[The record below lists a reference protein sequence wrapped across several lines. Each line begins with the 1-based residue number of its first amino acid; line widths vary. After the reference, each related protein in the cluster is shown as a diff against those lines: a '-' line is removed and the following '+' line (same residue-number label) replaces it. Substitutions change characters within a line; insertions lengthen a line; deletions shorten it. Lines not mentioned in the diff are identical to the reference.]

1 MPDIF
6 ESDSRVVRCSSNIG
20 CDGHPLSL
28 APSSLCLFSGPR
40 CPFSTVHSQQP
51 SVKENSQIGQFLQP
65 TIYTMAILIHQSAR
79 LVLRRSIQRQHN
91 LLSAPK
97 RQKATAADKSIEKPS
112 QPQAFKEKSTEVPT
126 VRDNSPPPFP
136 LPLWQRL
143 GPVSDVFNAYGRTQR
158 KRPWATQVGT
168 SLVIYL
174 CGDLAAQ
181 NIGGEDYNPWRTVRH
196 LTIGAI
202 CSIPAYS
209 WYALRTTHT
218 FIPNTDDRFQ
228 VHVPQSI
235 LQLLLATTLPGYQ
248 SRREPDRLHAHFQ
261 QLLLRNA
268 VPIVR

>member
-1 MPDIF
+1 
-6 ESDSRVVRCSSNIG
+6 
-20 CDGHPLSL
+20 
-28 APSSLCLFSGPR
+28 
-40 CPFSTVHSQQP
+40 
-51 SVKENSQIGQFLQP
+51 
-65 TIYTMAILIHQSAR
+65 MAILIHQSAR
-79 LVLRRSIQRQHN
+79 LVLGRSIQRQHS
-91 LLSAPK
+91 LLSATK

-112 QPQAFKEKSTEVPT
+112 QPRTFKEKSTEVPA

-136 LPLWQRL
+136 LPFWRRL
-143 GPVSDVFNAYGRTQR
+143 GPVSDAFSAYGRTQR

-181 NIGGEDYNPWRTVRH
+181 KIGGEDYNPWRTVRH

-202 CSIPAYS
+202 SSIPAYS

-235 LQLLLATTLPGYQ
+235 LQSLLATTLPGYQ